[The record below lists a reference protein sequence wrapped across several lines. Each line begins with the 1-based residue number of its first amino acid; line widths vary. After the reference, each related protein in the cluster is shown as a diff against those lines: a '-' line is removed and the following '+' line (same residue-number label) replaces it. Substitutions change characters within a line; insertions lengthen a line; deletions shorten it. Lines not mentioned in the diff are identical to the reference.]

1 MTCGTS
7 TQGPSQVMVLGETL
21 PTTETLVFEGLVD
34 SQNTTEKATKG
45 DKQLPKSTICGV
57 ISTIEST
64 KY

>member
-1 MTCGTS
+1 
-7 TQGPSQVMVLGETL
+7 MVLGETL

-34 SQNTTEKATKG
+34 SQNTTKKATKG
-45 DKQLPKSTICGV
+45 DKQLPKSIICGV